1 MPSSRLIQQIPFIVE
16 IDELKSILR
25 QSYLVNRER
34 RENSAEHSWHAA
46 VAAMLL
52 ARYADVPIDLL
63 RVLKILLV
71 HDIVEI
77 DAGDTYCFD
86 SPSVANKTTC
96 ERQAAGRL
104 FGLLPAEQAHEL
116 LELWEEFESGQT
128 PEARF
133 ATAVD
138 RLLPLLHNY
147 YTAGASWK
155 AFSITSDR
163 ELERNQCLR
172 DVSAPLWEF
181 ARSLIE
187 DAIAKGY
194 LAPARV
200 LVPEP

>member
-16 IDELKSILR
+16 IDKLKSILR
-25 QSYLVNRER
+25 QSSLVNRER

-52 ARYADVPIDLL
+52 VRHADVPIDLL

-86 SPSVANKTTC
+86 SPRVANKTMR

-104 FGLLPAEQAHEL
+104 FGLLPAEQADEL
-116 LELWEEFESGQT
+116 FELWEEFESGQT

-133 ATAVD
+133 AAAVD

-147 YTAGASWK
+147 YTAGASWQ
-155 AFSITSDR
+155 AFGITSDR

-172 DVSAPLWEF
+172 DVSTPLWDL

-187 DAIAKGY
+187 DAVVQGY
-194 LAPARV
+194 LAPAKAPA
-200 LVPEP
+200 PEL